1 MYHLHRTHFKQTIE
15 IDNLVTLYYFE
26 FAKDYIF
33 HGERHDF
40 WELVYVDKGEVE
52 VTTDDRQYCLTS
64 GMITFHKPNEFHSFH
79 SSRGTAPNII
89 VFTFSSKS
97 KELIRFEEL
106 TLRLDD
112 DDRNLLA
119 NIVKEGMKAF
129 VFPFQ
134 YPLVRQENAP
144 IGSEQIIQMYLEL
157 FLIRLLRKMGK
168 PETDHSLLSLA
179 KEKENKTMTQS
190 VIGFLELH
198 MGEEL
203 TLSAISAS
211 LRIAK
216 TRLKDEFKKQTGQ
229 SIMKYYLR
237 MRLEQAKTLIREE
250 TYNFSEIAERL
261 GFNSPHYFSK
271 AFKKAMGMNPTE
283 YARSVKARSD

>member
-1 MYHLHRTHFKQTIE
+1 MDHLHRTHLKQTIT

-52 VTTDDRQYCLTS
+52 VTTDDRQFCLTS

-79 SSRGTAPNII
+79 SSKGTAPNII
-89 VFTFSSKS
+89 VITFSSHS
-97 KELIRFEEL
+97 KALIPFEEL

-112 DDRNLLA
+112 EDRNLLA
-119 NIVKEGMKAF
+119 NIVKEGMQAF

-134 YPLVRQENAP
+134 YPLVHQENAP
-144 IGSEQIIQMYLEL
+144 IGTEQIIQLYLEL
-157 FLIRLLRKMGK
+157 FLIRLLRKLKK

-179 KEKENKTMTQS
+179 KEKENKTMTQT
-190 VIGFLELH
+190 VIRFLELH
-198 MGEEL
+198 LGEEL
-203 TLSAISAS
+203 TLSTISAS
-211 LRIAK
+211 LHIAK
-216 TRLKDEFKKQTGQ
+216 TRLKHEFKKQTGQ
-229 SIMKYYLR
+229 SVMRYFLN

-261 GFNSPHYFSK
+261 GFKSLHYFSTV
-271 AFKKAMGMNPTE
+271 FKKATGMNPTE

>member
-1 MYHLHRTHFKQTIE
+1 MDHLYRTHLKQTIAIE
-15 IDNLVTLYYFE
+15 NLVTLFYFE

-40 WELVYVDKGEVE
+40 WELVYFDKGEVE
-52 VTTDDRQYCLTS
+52 VTTDDRQYRLTS

-89 VFTFSSKS
+89 VMTFSSHS
-97 KELIRFEEL
+97 KELTPFEDL
-106 TLRLDD
+106 TLRLDT

-119 NIVKEGMKAF
+119 NIVKEGMQAF

-134 YPLVRQENAP
+134 YPLVRHEDAP
-144 IGSEQIIQMYLEL
+144 IGTEQIIQIYLEL
-157 FLIRLLRKMGK
+157 FLLRLLRKMDK
-168 PETDHSLLSLA
+168 PEEEQSLQSLA
-179 KEKENKTMTQS
+179 KEKENNTLTQTI
-190 VIGFLELH
+190 IGFLELH

-203 TLSAISAS
+203 TLSAISDS
-211 LRIAK
+211 LRISK
-216 TRLKDEFKKQTGQ
+216 TRLKDGFKKQTGQ
-229 SIMKYYLR
+229 SIMKYYLT

-250 TYNFSEIAERL
+250 TYNFSEIAEIL

-271 AFKKAMGMNPTE
+271 TFKKVMGMNPTE